1 MMLSPSLPMKFQ
13 STLPAWGA
21 TTSVQCVA
29 HSIVF
34 QSTLPA
40 WGATRVG
47 RYHRPVLAISI
58 HASRMGSD
66 ACAML
71 LCATFENF
79 NPRSPRGER
88 PYRSWYFKRRI
99 QISIHAPRVGS
110 DVYVASFGPRPTF
123 QSTLPAWGATILR
136 RRRGVHRISIHAPH
150 VGSDASRRS
159 ALAPI
164 RISIHAP
171 RVGSD
176 TSSSRT
182 RLCPRYFNPRSPRG
196 ERLNRV
202 QRVAHSFLFQST
214 LPAWG
219 ATRSLARP
227 RCVAIISIH
236 APRVGSD
243 VYVASFGPRPTFQS
257 TLPAWGATLP
267 AWGATLRALAARSRS
282 WHFNPRSPRGERPF
296 RSSPTRGSAYFNP
309 RSPRGER
316 LGSMRAVS
324 VAKVF
329 QSTLPA
335 WGATSAAR
343 LAE

>member
-88 PYRSWYFKRRI
+88 P
-99 QISIHAPRVGS
+99 QITA
-110 DVYVASFGPRPTF
+110 ANK
-123 QSTLPAWGATILR
+123 AM
-136 RRRGVHRISIHAPH
+136 
-150 VGSDASRRS
+150 
-159 ALAPI
+159 

-176 TSSSRT
+176 DNEHYIFRISN
-182 RLCPRYFNPRSPRG
+182 F
-196 ERLNRV
+196 
-202 QRVAHSFLFQST
+202 A
-214 LPAWG
+214 G
-219 ATRSLARP
+219 AEHP
-227 RCVAIISIH
+227 
-236 APRVGSD
+236 
-243 VYVASFGPRPTFQS
+243 
-257 TLPAWGATLP
+257 
-267 AWGATLRALAARSRS
+267 
-282 WHFNPRSPRGERPF
+282 
-296 RSSPTRGSAYFNP
+296 
-309 RSPRGER
+309 
-316 LGSMRAVS
+316 
-324 VAKVF
+324 
-329 QSTLPA
+329 
-335 WGATSAAR
+335 
-343 LAE
+343 

>member
-123 QSTLPAWGATILR
+123 QSTLPAWGAT
-136 RRRGVHRISIHAPH
+136 
-150 VGSDASRRS
+150 
-159 ALAPI
+159 
-164 RISIHAP
+164 
-171 RVGSD
+171 
-176 TSSSRT
+176 
-182 RLCPRYFNPRSPRG
+182 
-196 ERLNRV
+196 
-202 QRVAHSFLFQST
+202 
-214 LPAWG
+214 
-219 ATRSLARP
+219 
-227 RCVAIISIH
+227 
-236 APRVGSD
+236 
-243 VYVASFGPRPTFQS
+243 
-257 TLPAWGATLP
+257 
-267 AWGATLRALAARSRS
+267 LRALAARSRS

-316 LGSMRAVS
+316 RFRRIILQELLISIHAPRVGSDRAS
-324 VAKVF
+324 TPRRRSSSTF

-335 WGATSAAR
+335 WGATFLGRFINQR
-343 LAE
+343 L

>member
-1 MMLSPSLPMKFQ
+1 M
-13 STLPAWGA
+13 
-21 TTSVQCVA
+21 
-29 HSIVF
+29 
-34 QSTLPA
+34 
-40 WGATRVG
+40 
-47 RYHRPVLAISI
+47 
-58 HASRMGSD
+58 
-66 ACAML
+66 
-71 LCATFENF
+71 
-79 NPRSPRGER
+79 
-88 PYRSWYFKRRI
+88 
-99 QISIHAPRVGS
+99 
-110 DVYVASFGPRPTF
+110 
-123 QSTLPAWGATILR
+123 
-136 RRRGVHRISIHAPH
+136 
-150 VGSDASRRS
+150 GSDASRRS

-257 TLPAWGATLP
+257 TLPAWGATL
-267 AWGATLRALAARSRS
+267 RALAARSRS

-316 LGSMRAVS
+316 RFRRIILQELLISIHAPRVGSDRAS
-324 VAKVF
+324 TPRRRSSSTF

-335 WGATSAAR
+335 WGATFLGRFINQR
-343 LAE
+343 L